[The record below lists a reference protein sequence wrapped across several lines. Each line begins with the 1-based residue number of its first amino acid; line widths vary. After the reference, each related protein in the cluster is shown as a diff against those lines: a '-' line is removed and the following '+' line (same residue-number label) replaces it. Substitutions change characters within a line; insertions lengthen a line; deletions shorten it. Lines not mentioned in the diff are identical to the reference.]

1 VKEAS
6 VVERVTSGNRGAR
19 SRDLLS
25 PKLIIGAVI
34 TVLALVLIFQ
44 NTTTGLLLARRSR
57 ARARA

>member
-1 VKEAS
+1 MA
-6 VVERVTSGNRGAR
+6 ERVTSGNRGAR

-25 PKLIIGAVI
+25 PKLIIGTVI